1 MVMPDE
7 ECNKLEKQPC
17 CVPPCVDYRNGQ
29 RTIYVTYGGD
39 IRTVKDELYQTRS
52 LKDFLNFDAKPG
64 DIFHFLPGKYWAPSY
79 KDPDDDN
86 QGKITLPVR
95 LKGLKGEPDRP
106 IKIKGE
112 GAHTILCGNN
122 AAVPGGNTLPSA
134 RHFAFF
140 KIIDCAWIEIEDF
153 HVESCWPCFVY
164 IENSQYISVRK
175 IDAIDSNYLIFA
187 RGKKTHHILI
197 EKNRWQQDPTGVMW
211 EQLDWEAVHHDNGFY
226 NYLNGGLF
234 GSEKITGSVVIRKN
248 RITDAFNGIRMKAG
262 KDDPK
267 YNLNFEIYE
276 NHFERVRDNA
286 IEPERH
292 ALNWHMHHNTIKNVH
307 AWFSFDRVLG
317 GWWFIYANRGWFT
330 DRPGQNH
337 DEITGGKIYK
347 FKIHKDKDREK
358 AMKMKPIHVFHNSY
372 FSRSKL
378 IKKGEV
384 YKFQHRNNVVQFC
397 KPDKRNNRLCKK
409 ENRQY
414 FGDEFLCYPFI
425 KEWPVGVIF
434 EADLSNRP
442 DGEHRLHNNQ
452 SYNWSKKCHMN
463 KNFRFKDPS
472 NGVFIIQP
480 KKAASNFK
488 PVKLVKGHDWPGEV
502 DWDFVPDMVGALD
515 PNGKPIDGPPFIF
528 YRPDVS
534 QKWYDERPRVV
545 RVERDNE
552 KQLII
557 HFSVPLATSCPIDIY
572 LSDPGSTEPPKKVSA
587 KIEDGTRIEI
597 NLDENWGGPAVST
610 CKIHLPRNIKS
621 KSGQSVTLWSSTDDN
636 FVFLD
641 KNSK

>member
-1 MVMPDE
+1 MVMTDE
-7 ECNKLEKQPC
+7 ECKELEKPPS
-17 CVPPCVDYRNGQ
+17 CVPEGIDYCDGQ

-39 IRTVKDELYQTRS
+39 IRTVHGRPYRTRS
-52 LKDFLNFDAKPG
+52 LKEFLDFDVGAG
-64 DIFHFLPGKYWAPSY
+64 DTFHFLPGKYWAPSC
-79 KDPDDDN
+79 KDPDDEN
-86 QGKITLPVR
+86 QMIALPVR
-95 LKGLKGEPDRP
+95 LKGLKGKLDCP
-106 IKIKGE
+106 IKIRGE
-112 GAHTILCGNN
+112 GVNTILCGNN
-122 AAVPGGNTLPSA
+122 AAVPGGNALPSA

-337 DEITGGKIYK
+337 DKITGGKIYK

-358 AMKMKPIHVFHNSY
+358 AENMCPVHVFHNSY

-378 IKKGEV
+378 IKKGET
-384 YKFQHRNNVVQFC
+384 YQFQHRNNAVQFC
-397 KPDKRNNRLCKK
+397 DPNKEKYDDCVCK
-409 ENRQY
+409 EDNRQY
-414 FGDEFLCYPFI
+414 FGEDFLCFSFI
-425 KEWPVGVIF
+425 KDWPNWVIF

-442 DGEHRLHNNQ
+442 FNPQKLSNGDIF
-452 SYNWSKKCHMN
+452 NWSKSCHADE
-463 KNFRFKDPS
+463 NFEFEDPLEGNLNIPS
-472 NGVFIIQP
+472 NLKYKP
-480 KKAASNFK
+480 EPLEFK
-488 PVKLVKGHDWPGEV
+488 REHDWPREI
-502 DWDFVPDMVGALD
+502 DWTFNPDIVGAFDRQGNL
-515 PNGKPIDGPPFIF
+515 IVGPPFFF
-528 YRPDVS
+528 YRLKSISD
-534 QKWYDERPRVV
+534 WYDEGPRVV
-545 RVERDNE
+545 RVMRDDENRII
-552 KQLII
+552 II
-557 HFSVPLATSCPIDIY
+557 HFSVLLTTPCPIDVF
-572 LSDPGSTEPPKKVSA
+572 LSDPGSPEPPKKINA
-587 KIEDGTRIEI
+587 QIDEKDRTRITI
-597 NLDENWGGPAVST
+597 KLDANWDGPEPST
-610 CKIHLPRNIKS
+610 SKIHLPRNIRS
-621 KSGQSVTLWSSTDDN
+621 QSPSDLPVTLWACTDDN
-636 FVFLD
+636 IVLI
-641 KNSK
+641 